1 VQIGALVA
9 EARAVND
16 LETYAVVNRG
26 KSRANNNAIAALSTI
41 DGVETLSAVI
51 VSRKAFV

>member
-1 VQIGALVA
+1 MQIGALVA